1 MTDAPPHDVSHDASQ
16 GVLHDAPPVRHGR
29 VVTAIRRIEGGVL
42 VAAFLLSM
50 VFPLIDALGRPFG
63 GFSVPGSGSYRAQ
76 LTLWLSFLGGLLA
89 AREGGHLTLSTVE
102 AIGKAR
108 VRSAARLFSS
118 SVAAAVCAVLAYA
131 AYGVV
136 VADRQQGT
144 VLQFGL
150 PSWVSECVMPVALAL
165 IALRLALGASN
176 RWTGRAVAF
185 GSIALAFGIGFF
197 PSASHALY
205 VPLLAVI
212 LVAAVVGAPVF
223 VAMGGIALVLFFK
236 DAVPVSAVTAD
247 IYRLM
252 VSPTLPAVPLLT
264 ACGYVLAESHASQ
277 RLVRF
282 FRALFGWMPGGVAV
296 LVAAVCALFT
306 TFTGG
311 SGVTIMAL
319 GGLLY
324 PILREDGYPEGFSL
338 GLVTASGSLGLLLP
352 PSLPVIL
359 YSIVA
364 SVPADSLYLAGLVP
378 GLLLILIVG
387 AFGIHVGRKVQ
398 KSRPKFS
405 LREAIAAGWEAKWE
419 LSVPIMVVVLFSTGL
434 ATMVEAAALA
444 FAYAIVVE
452 CFIMRDID
460 LFRELPAVLLK
471 AGVLCGSVLI
481 LLASALGLTGWLVDA
496 QIPDALLTA
505 VRTHISSPHLFLLA
519 LNVVL
524 LVLGS
529 VLEIY
534 SAIVILAPL
543 VAPIGAAFGI
553 DPVHLGVI
561 FLANLE
567 LGFLFPP
574 AGLNLFL
581 SSSRF
586 GKPLPQ
592 LYRHVVPFLLIL
604 GAGVL
609 MITYLPQMSVGLL
622 RLMGK

>member
-1 MTDAPPHDVSHDASQ
+1 MPAGRPGRRGNLRRSMKPGDPQP
-16 GVLHDAPPVRHGR
+16 RHGS
-29 VVTAIRRIEGGVL
+29 VVAALRNIEGGVL

-50 VFPLIDALGRPFG
+50 LLPLIDAIGRPLG
-63 GFSVPGSGSYRAQ
+63 GFFVPGSASYRAQ
-76 LTLWLSFLGGLLA
+76 LTLWLAFLGGLLA
-89 AREGGHLTLSTVE
+89 AREGHHLTLSTAE
-102 AIGKAR
+102 AFGKAR
-108 VRSAARLFSS
+108 LRNAARVFSQ

-136 VADRQQGT
+136 AADRQLGQKLAIGIP
-144 VLQFGL
+144 V
-150 PSWVSECVMPVALAL
+150 WVSESIMPLGLGL
-165 IALRLALGASN
+165 IAMRLAWHAADE
-176 RWTGRAVAF
+176 WKGRT
-185 GSIALAFGIGFF
+185 LAFLTMGLAFAIGLI
-197 PSASHALY
+197 PGAGHSIY
-205 VPLLAVI
+205 IPLLAVI
-212 LVAAVVGAPVF
+212 VLAAVVGAPVF
-223 VAMGGIALVLFFK
+223 VAMGGVALVLFFK

-264 ACGYVLAESHASQ
+264 ACGYVLAESKASL

-319 GGLLY
+319 GGLLL
-324 PILREDGYPEGFSL
+324 PILIQDGYPEGFSL

-359 YSIVA
+359 YAVVA

-378 GLLLILIVG
+378 GLLLIVIV
-387 AFGIHVGRKVQ
+387 ALYGIHIGKKY
-398 KSRPKFS
+398 KSPRHPFS
-405 LREAIAAGWEAKWE
+405 IREAIASGWAAKWE
-419 LSVPIMVVVLFSTGL
+419 LSVPLMVVLLFGTGM
-434 ATMVEAAALA
+434 ATMVEAAAIA

-452 CFIMRDID
+452 CFVTRDIHV
-460 LFRELPAVLLK
+460 FRELPGVLLK
-471 AGVLCGSVLI
+471 AGVLCGAVLI
-481 LLASALGLTGWLVDA
+481 LLSSALGLTGWLVDA
-496 QIPDALLTA
+496 QIPDQLLTI
-505 VRTHISSPHLFLLA
+505 VRTHISSPHVFLLV
-519 LNVVL
+519 LNIVL
-524 LVLGS
+524 LILGS

-553 DPVHLGVI
+553 DPVHLGVV

-609 MITYLPQMSVGLL
+609 LITYVPQMSIGILKLL
-622 RLMGK
+622 GK

>member
-1 MTDAPPHDVSHDASQ
+1 MTVAASHPRRGSLTAAIH
-16 GVLHDAPPVRHGR
+16 GV
-29 VVTAIRRIEGGVL
+29 EGGAL
-42 VAAFLLSM
+42 VVAFLLSM
-50 VFPLIDALGRPFG
+50 ILPLIDAIGRPLG
-63 GFSVPGSGSYRAQ
+63 GISVPGSATYRAQ
-76 LTLWLSFLGGLLA
+76 LTLWLAMLGGLLA
-89 AREGGHLTLSTVE
+89 AREGKHLTLSTSE

-108 VRSAARLFSS
+108 VREIARLFSS
-118 SVAAAVCAVLAYA
+118 SVAAAVCGVLAYS

-136 VADRQQGT
+136 NADRQQGQ
-144 VLQFGL
+144 VLPFGL
-150 PSWVSECVMPVALAL
+150 PVWVSECIMPVALGL
-165 IALRLALGASN
+165 IAIRMAWGAAD
-176 RWTGRAVAF
+176 RWNGRAVAF
-185 GSIALAFGIGFF
+185 GTIAVAFGLGFF
-197 PSASHALY
+197 PGSGHALSL
-205 VPLLAVI
+205 PLLAGIV
-212 LVAAVVGAPVF
+212 VAAVVGAPVF
-223 VAMGGIALVLFFK
+223 VAMGGIALVFFFR
-236 DAVPVSAVTAD
+236 DSVPVSAVTAD

-264 ACGYVLAESHASQ
+264 ACGYVLAESNASR

-296 LVAAVCALFT
+296 LVASVCALFT

-324 PILREDGYPEGFSL
+324 PILLHDGYPEGFSL

-359 YSIVA
+359 YAIVA
-364 SVPADSLYLAGLVP
+364 NVPADSLYLAGLVP
-378 GLLLILIVG
+378 GMLLILIV
-387 AFGIHVGRKVQ
+387 AFYGIRVGRKVET
-398 KSRPKFS
+398 SRQPFS
-405 LREAIAAGWEAKWE
+405 LREALASGWAAKWE
-419 LSVPIMVVVLFSTGL
+419 LSVPVLVVVLFSTGL
-434 ATMVEAAALA
+434 ATMVEAAAVA

-452 CFIMRDID
+452 CFVMRDIHPV
-460 LFRELPAVLLK
+460 RGLPGVLLK
-471 AGVLCGSVLI
+471 AAALCGSVLI
-481 LLASALGLTGWLVDA
+481 LLSSALGLTGWLVDA
-496 QIPDALLTA
+496 QIPDALLTT
-505 VRTHISSPHLFLLA
+505 VRTHIASPHVFLLV

-553 DPVHLGVI
+553 NPVHLGVV

-586 GKPLPQ
+586 NQPLPK

-609 MITYLPQMSVGLL
+609 AITYLPQMSTGILGLF
-622 RLMGK
+622 GK

>member
-1 MTDAPPHDVSHDASQ
+1 MPRPAPS
-16 GVLHDAPPVRHGR
+16 R
-29 VVTAIRRIEGGVL
+29 L
-42 VAAFLLSM
+42 VAALHRVEGAVLVFAFLVSM
-50 VFPLIDALGRPFG
+50 ILPLIDAIGRPLG
-63 GFSVPGSGSYRAQ
+63 GFSVPGAASYRAQ
-76 LTLWLSFLGGLLA
+76 LTLWLAFVGGLLA
-89 AREGGHLTLSTVE
+89 TRERRHLTLSTAE
-102 AIGKAR
+102 AIGHAR
-108 VRSAARLFSS
+108 VRDAARLFSS
-118 SVAAAVCAVLAYA
+118 AVAAAVCAVLAFS

-136 VADRQQGT
+136 LADRQQGT
-144 VLQFGL
+144 RLTIGL
-150 PSWVSECVMPVALAL
+150 PEWVSECIMPVALGL
-165 IALRLALGASN
+165 IALRLAWGASE

-185 GSIALAFGIGFF
+185 AAIGIAFGLGLVPAVGHSIFL
-197 PSASHALY
+197 PILALI
-205 VPLLAVI
+205 LLAA
-212 LVAAVVGAPVF
+212 LVGAPVF

-236 DAVPVSAVTAD
+236 DSVPVSSVTAE

-252 VSPTLPAVPLLT
+252 VSPTLPAIPLLT
-264 ACGYVLAESHASQ
+264 ACGYVLAESHASS

-282 FRALFGWMPGGVAV
+282 FRALFGWMPGGVAI

-324 PILREDGYPEGFSL
+324 PILREEKYPEGFSL

-359 YSIVA
+359 YAIVA
-364 SVPADSLYLAGLVP
+364 NVPVDSLYLAGLVP
-378 GLLLILIVG
+378 GVLLIVIVALYG
-387 AFGIHVGRKVQ
+387 VRVGVREKAPRHV
-398 KSRPKFS
+398 FS
-405 LREAIAAGWEAKWE
+405 LREALQAGWAAKWE
-419 LSVPIMVVVLFSTGL
+419 LSVPVLVIVLFSTGL
-434 ATMVEAAALA
+434 ATIVEAAAVA
-444 FAYAIVVE
+444 FGYAIVVE
-452 CFIMRDID
+452 CFVLRDIHPV
-460 LFRELPAVLLK
+460 RELPDVLLK

-481 LLASALGLTGWLVDA
+481 LLASALGLTSWLVDA
-496 QIPDALLTA
+496 QIPTALLAA
-505 VRTHISSPHLFLLA
+505 VRTHISSPHVFLLV

-553 DPVHLGVI
+553 DPVHLGVV

-574 AGLNLFL
+574 VGLNLFL

-586 GKPLPQ
+586 DKPLPQ
-592 LYRHVVPFLLIL
+592 LYRHVVPFLIIL
-604 GAGVL
+604 GIGVL
-609 MITYLPQMSVGLL
+609 AITYLPQMTTGIL
-622 RLMGK
+622 RLFGK